1 MKRMQRVLSWFSRG
15 SKNARQNQLI
25 FRGQKTVKTNANGTS
40 GYLVKSGKKK
50 TLEKF

>member
-25 FRGQKTVKTNANGTS
+25 FRGQKVKNANGTS
-40 GYLVKSGKKK
+40 GYLVKSGKI
-50 TLEKF
+50 EKF